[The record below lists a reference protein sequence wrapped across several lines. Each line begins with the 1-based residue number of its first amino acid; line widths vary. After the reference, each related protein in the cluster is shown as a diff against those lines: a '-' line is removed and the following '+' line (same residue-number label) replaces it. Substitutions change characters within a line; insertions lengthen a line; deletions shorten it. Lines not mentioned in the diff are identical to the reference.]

1 MALDVEMLTVGP
13 VAENCFLVRREGSD
27 RVLIVDPG
35 EDAERILAKLEEIGG
50 TAEAIL
56 ITHCHFDHIG
66 AVAPVASATGAPVY
80 CPELEVPV
88 LADIMSYVPW
98 PGFGPYES
106 YDADETVAGG
116 EHLELAGLE
125 IDVVFT
131 PGHSPGHVTY
141 AIPDS
146 AALFSGDVLFKGSIG
161 RTDLPGGDG
170 GTLLESIRGLVERFP
185 EETAVYPGH
194 MGITTLGA
202 EKATNPFLRELIHD
216 PPTR

>member
-1 MALDVEMLTVGP
+1 MDVRCFTVGP
-13 VAENCFLVRREGSD
+13 VAENCYIARREGAD
-27 RVLIVDPG
+27 RGLIVDPG
-35 EDAERILAKLEEIGG
+35 DEADRILGAVEELGIGIEG
-50 TAEAIL
+50 IL
-56 ITHCHFDHIG
+56 LTHCHFDHIG
-66 AVAPVASATGAPVY
+66 AVAPVASATEAPVY
-80 CPELEVPV
+80 CPEIEVPV

-106 YDADETVAGG
+106 YDADQTVAGG

-141 AIPDS
+141 AIPGS

-170 GTLLESIRGLVERFP
+170 VTLLESIRGLLERFP
-185 EETAVYPGH
+185 EETTVYPGH

-202 EKATNPFLRELIHD
+202 EKATNPFLRELVPD
-216 PPTR
+216 PPARG

>member
-1 MALDVEMLTVGP
+1 MDVRSFTVGP
-13 VAENCFLVRREGSD
+13 VAENCYIARREGAD
-27 RVLIVDPG
+27 RGLIVDPG
-35 EDAERILAKLEEIGG
+35 EEADRILGAVEKLGIGID
-50 TAEAIL
+50 AIL
-56 ITHCHFDHIG
+56 VTHCHFDHIG

-80 CPELEVPV
+80 CPEIEVPV

-146 AALFSGDVLFKGSIG
+146 AALFSGDVLFKGSVG
-161 RTDLPGGDG
+161 RTDLPGGDW

-202 EKATNPFLRELIHD
+202 EQATNPFLRELIHD
-216 PPTR
+216 PPAR

>member
-1 MALDVEMLTVGP
+1 MDVRSFTVGP
-13 VAENCFLVRREGSD
+13 VAENCYIARREGAD
-27 RVLIVDPG
+27 RGLIVDPG
-35 EDAERILAKLEEIGG
+35 DEADRILEAVEELGI
-50 TAEAIL
+50 AIEAIL
-56 ITHCHFDHIG
+56 LTHCHFDHIG

-80 CPELEVPV
+80 CPEIEVPV

-146 AALFSGDVLFKGSIG
+146 AALFSGDVLFKGSVG
-161 RTDLPGGDG
+161 RTDLPGGDWG
-170 GTLLESIRGLVERFP
+170 DAAREHPRAGRGLPRGDHRL
-185 EETAVYPGH
+185 PGAH
-194 MGITTLGA
+194 GD
-202 EKATNPFLRELIHD
+202 HD
-216 PPTR
+216 PGRREGHEPVPEGADPDPPARG